1 MKTTVAFL
9 ISSLLYFMTFANNIA
24 VSNISLEN
32 LNAPN
37 WVQVE
42 FDLSWE
48 NSWRLSAGPSNWDAA
63 WVFVKYRV
71 NSGDWQHAQLA
82 QTNFVAATGSTID
95 VASDGVGAFVYR
107 DSDGSGDLNL
117 QNMRLRWN
125 YGSIDPNDIIDIKVF
140 AVEMVYVPQGSFS
153 LGGTLGDENGMF
165 FSGSPN
171 TPYEVTSENG
181 IAISTSVGNL
191 YYPNDDGLGAA
202 NIGDQL
208 GPIPAS
214 FPKGFDA
221 FYVMKYEVS
230 QEQWIDFFNTLTA
243 AQKINNDVTG
253 STGKNSDVESLRNGI
268 SWSDDAAGATTT
280 NPNVALNFVASVM
293 TSNYLDW
300 AGLRH
305 MTELEYEK
313 ACRGPIA
320 PKPNEGAWGN
330 ANIASATYNYTNLGQ
345 PNEQLTN
352 PAVGV
357 GNIVYAST
365 NGTPSGPK
373 RVGMLAASAINN
385 NREETGGSYYG
396 IMELSGNVYENV
408 ITVGRPEGRAF
419 TGISGDGVLSVAGE
433 ANVANWPDGAI
444 GIGYRGG
451 SYANA
456 TPFFLVSDRTDAANI
471 IENGNSR
478 LGFRGGRSAN

>member
-208 GPIPAS
+208 GL
-214 FPKGFDA
+214 FPLPFRKDLMLF
-221 FYVMKYEVS
+221 
-230 QEQWIDFFNTLTA
+230 
-243 AQKINNDVTG
+243 
-253 STGKNSDVESLRNGI
+253 
-268 SWSDDAAGATTT
+268 
-280 NPNVALNFVASVM
+280 
-293 TSNYLDW
+293 TS
-300 AGLRH
+300 
-305 MTELEYEK
+305 
-313 ACRGPIA
+313 
-320 PKPNEGAWGN
+320 
-330 ANIASATYNYTNLGQ
+330 
-345 PNEQLTN
+345 
-352 PAVGV
+352 
-357 GNIVYAST
+357 
-365 NGTPSGPK
+365 
-373 RVGMLAASAINN
+373 
-385 NREETGGSYYG
+385 
-396 IMELSGNVYENV
+396 
-408 ITVGRPEGRAF
+408 
-419 TGISGDGVLSVAGE
+419 
-433 ANVANWPDGAI
+433 
-444 GIGYRGG
+444 
-451 SYANA
+451 
-456 TPFFLVSDRTDAANI
+456 
-471 IENGNSR
+471 
-478 LGFRGGRSAN
+478 